1 MTTPRVDVLPRS
13 RAAVYLR
20 RAEILLKVMEV
31 AEKAGNP
38 DGIVTNAIQSG
49 IALGDA
55 FTVSLIQ
62 RRCRGRYHSEVL
74 LLVRE
79 CPSSSSP
86 EVARLIQHI
95 LNRRS
100 ELLYGSEEVSLRLA
114 RELATFARK
123 PDSIVRSTIS
133 LGTQGLRK

>member
-1 MTTPRVDVLPRS
+1 MTTPRVDILPRS

-20 RAEILLKVMEV
+20 RAENLLKVME
-31 AEKAGNP
+31 AADQAGNP
-38 DGIVTNAIQSG
+38 DGIVTNAIQSS

-55 FTVSLIQ
+55 FTVFLIQ
-62 RRCRGRYHSEVL
+62 RRCRGQDHSEVL

-79 CPSSSSP
+79 CPSSSAP
-86 EVARLIQHI
+86 EVGRLIQHI

-114 RELATFARK
+114 RELASFSRK
-123 PDSIVRSTIS
+123 LDSVVRSAVST
-133 LGTQGLRK
+133 GTRGSEK